1 MTINDKPSIRKMLD
15 MLLEAISYSY
25 AQTDGTYGDLAYPVA
40 DKVKYIKE
48 MLLKNDTNRDN
59 EINDYIECLKS
70 RVANPSSINEPM
82 IRLGIQSA
90 DEHHYK

>member
-1 MTINDKPSIRKMLD
+1 MNEKPSIRKMLD

-48 MLLKNDTNRDN
+48 ILLENDSNRDN

-70 RVANPSSINEPM
+70 RVANPSSINEHM
-82 IRLGIQSA
+82 IRLGIQFA
-90 DEHHYK
+90 DEHPCK

>member
-1 MTINDKPSIRKMLD
+1 MNDKPSIRKMLD

-48 MLLKNDTNRDN
+48 LLLKSDDNRN
-59 EINDYIECLKS
+59 KQINDYIECLKS
-70 RVANPSSINEPM
+70 RVANPSSINEHM
-82 IRLGIQSA
+82 IRLGIQFA
-90 DEHHYK
+90 DEHPYK